1 MKIVSTPY
9 THEHGFRALKRLHK
23 AIIRNQL
30 LRSDL
35 HKLYQAMLHL
45 ERYMER
51 LSHSAPKPHYKRRK
65 KSCLLALS

>member
-1 MKIVSTPY
+1 MMKIISAPY
-9 THEHGFRALKRLHK
+9 TREHGFRALKRLHK
-23 AIIRNQL
+23 AIILNQL

-51 LSHSAPKPHYKRRK
+51 LNQKGSKSRSKRRK
-65 KSCLLALS
+65 RA